1 MFFAED
7 HLSLEL
13 LGVFKIERFDFRL
26 KSFQNREYD
35 SLSLR
40 IDGQGMFN
48 LDDKTIKVGAG
59 DILYI
64 PKSQEYSQSSA
75 SETLIAI
82 HFLNYTFDK
91 ANKFETLH
99 IENSAQVN
107 EIFIKMYNIWKEKN
121 RGYRLQC
128 TALLYELLFLLHKET
143 MDLSIALP
151 HNKNIEKAVSYIH
164 KNFRSETIDVSRL
177 AEMCYF
183 SEQHFRRVFKQFY
196 SVSPKQ
202 YIINL
207 KIEYAAQLLQ
217 SRLYSVQQVSE
228 KCGFEDVKYFS
239 RIFKKYM
246 KFSPKDYMANRLD
259 INPIDLRL
267 K

>member
-1 MFFAED
+1 MFFAEG

-13 LGVFKIERFDFRL
+13 LGVFKIERLDFRL
-26 KSFQNREYD
+26 KSFQKREYD

-40 IDGQGMFN
+40 LDGQGTFN
-48 LDDKTIKVGAG
+48 LDDKTITVGAG

-64 PKSQEYSQSSA
+64 PKSQEYRQSSS

-91 ANKFETLH
+91 TNKLETLH
-99 IENSAQVN
+99 IENISQIN
-107 EIFIKMYNIWKEKN
+107 ESFIQMYNIWKEKN

-128 TALLYELLFLLHKET
+128 TALLYKLLYSLHKET
-143 MDLSIALP
+143 LELSFTLS
-151 HNKNIEKAVSYIH
+151 HNRNIENAVSYIH
-164 KNFRSETIDVSRL
+164 KNFRSDSIDISKL

-183 SEQHFRRVFKQFY
+183 SEQHFRRIFKHFFN
-196 SVSPKQ
+196 VSPKQ

-217 SRLYSVQQVSE
+217 SKLYSVQQVSE
-228 KCGFEDVKYFS
+228 KCGFEDAKYFS

-246 KFSPKDYMANRLD
+246 NCSPKEYMTNRLD
-259 INPIDLRL
+259 INPTDLRL